1 MARWT
6 IKKTFINLFLQQ
18 KSLMTLAFV
27 FCCFSR
33 SFAYTIPELIK
44 TPESFYQQSVT
55 VVGEVS
61 DVVTRYSEKP
71 YTTFMLSD
79 DTDFRLPVFVWGTP
93 TFKQGQVCRVAG
105 TFVKEKVLGA
115 YALKQG
121 IEATDV
127 KKTSEAELR
136 TVSTIFKK
144 RKKTGIRGTRGF
156 YIPQ

>member
-1 MARWT
+1 MARGA
-6 IKKTFINLFLQQ
+6 IKKTFINLFLLL
-18 KSLMTLAFV
+18 KRLMTLAFV
-27 FCCFSR
+27 LCCFSR

-44 TPESFYQQSVT
+44 TPESFYQQAVT

-61 DVVTRYSEKP
+61 DVVTRYGEKP

-79 DTDFRLPVFVWGTP
+79 DTDIRLPVFIWGTP

-127 KKTSEAELR
+127 KKTSEAELQ

-144 RKKTGIRGTRGF
+144 KKKTGIRAARGF

>member
-6 IKKTFINLFLQQ
+6 IKKTFINLFLQL
-18 KSLMTLAFV
+18 KSLMTLTFV
-27 FCCFSR
+27 FCYFSP
-33 SFAYTIPELIK
+33 SSAYTIPELSK
-44 TPESFYQQSVT
+44 TPESFYQQTVT

-61 DVVTRYSEKP
+61 DVVTRYGEKP

-79 DTDFRLPVFVWGTP
+79 DTDIRLPVFIWGTP

-127 KKTSEAELR
+127 KKTSEAELQ

-144 RKKTGIRGTRGF
+144 KKKTGIRGTRGF

>member
-6 IKKTFINLFLQQ
+6 IKKIFINLFLQL
-18 KSLMTLAFV
+18 KNLMTLAFV
-27 FCCFSR
+27 FCCFSP
-33 SFAYTIPELIK
+33 SFADTIPELIK

-55 VVGEVS
+55 VIGEVS
-61 DVVTRYSEKP
+61 DVVTRYGEKP
-71 YTTFMLSD
+71 YTTFMLSE
-79 DTDFRLPVFVWGTP
+79 DTDIRLPVFIWGTP
-93 TFKQGQVCRVAG
+93 TFKQGLVCRVTG

-115 YALKQG
+115 HALKQG

-127 KKTSEAELR
+127 KKTSEAELQ

-144 RKKTGIRGTRGF
+144 RKKTGIRAARGF

>member
-1 MARWT
+1 MARWA
-6 IKKTFINLFLQQ
+6 IKKTFINLFLQL

-27 FCCFSR
+27 FCCFSP
-33 SFAYTIPELIK
+33 SLAYTIPELIK
-44 TPESFYQQSVT
+44 TPESFYQRSVT

-79 DTDFRLPVFVWGTP
+79 DTDIRLPVFVWGTP
-93 TFKQGQVCRVAG
+93 TFKRGQVCRVAG

-144 RKKTGIRGTRGF
+144 RKKTGIRGARGF